1 MYLKTDYT
9 ATLQCIYTLSLLAR
23 FKIHAFGGV
32 APSTAAALAGNL
44 GTPII
49 TYQAVTANGDD
60 GKYGLKWDTP
70 VALSRTGARLMTQ
83 AAQGVGI
90 SSGNITYVVLAEQDD
105 PLTAGTSKVRYIA
118 TIGTSGAD
126 IIVDSVN
133 IMAGQTYAFSSM
145 FTLTFE

>member
-1 MYLKTDYT
+1 MYLKTDYL
-9 ATLQCIYTLSLLAR
+9 ATLQCIYTLSLLTR
-23 FKIHAFGGV
+23 FKIHAYGGV
-32 APSTAAALAGNL
+32 QPVTAAALAGNL

-70 VALSRTGARLMTQ
+70 VALSRTGARLLTQ

-105 PLTAGTSKVRYIA
+105 PLTASTSKARYIA

-133 IMAGQTYAFSSM
+133 IEQGKTYAFTSPY
-145 FTLTFE
+145 TVTF